1 MKPAGILLLLF
12 ASAPLLGG
20 CVASIAANAVDMAV
34 RTAQGQPQNN
44 EQLQPTAGEA
54 CRARAAQY
62 GTVRII
68 DVEQHTASEI
78 IVWGT
83 TENAGV
89 RQSFKCTFATKIVG
103 FKLRT
108 IARPRPPAG
117 G

>member
-1 MKPAGILLLLF
+1 MKPAWILLPLVG
-12 ASAPLLGG
+12 SVPLLGG
-20 CVASIAANAVDMAV
+20 CVASVAANAVDMAV
-34 RTAQGQPQNN
+34 RTAQGQPQGN

-68 DVEQHTASEI
+68 DIEQHTASQI

-89 RQSFKCTFATKIVG
+89 RQSFKCTFTTKITG

-108 IARPRPPAG
+108 IAAPRPPAG